1 MIERSKPFLYL
12 LVGLASIFIIISG
25 IRSSA
30 PILNPILLAVVI
42 TIALVPLPGRL
53 MARGLP
59 GWLSIVLTV
68 SAVLIVIGLVLLLVV
83 VAVGQLS
90 NVVPAV
96 QASINI
102 PVTTSNL
109 LGNFG
114 ELEMVY
120 DVIESALRSQQLSNF
135 ATTVVTTVV
144 SGLSQA
150 FLVMLIFVFMLS
162 AALTM
167 PSSSRLGLRPDHP
180 MVERFAKL
188 TEDVRHY
195 VNVTTV
201 INVMVAIGNTILLL
215 ILGIDLAV
223 LWGLLSWFMGY
234 IPAIGF
240 WIAMVPP
247 LILGF
252 AQGGLPTAIIV
263 FAGYV
268 LINGSVENI
277 LKPRIMGQSLRISPV
292 VVVVSLFVWGWLLG
306 AVGAILAIPL
316 SLLLISTLE
325 VFDSTSWIAT
335 LLRTTGDEDR
345 EERNAAFGRVKE
357 MWEKSVAT
365 VRNGLVPPRES

>member
-1 MIERSKPFLYL
+1 VIERSKPFLYL
-12 LVGLASIFIIISG
+12 LVGLASIFIIVSG

-59 GWLSIVLTV
+59 GWLSIVVTV
-68 SAVLIVIGLVLLLVV
+68 SAVLVVIGIVLLLVV

-90 NVVPAV
+90 NVLPAV
-96 QASINI
+96 QQSINI
-102 PVTTSNL
+102 PATTDSL
-109 LGNFG
+109 LGNYA
-114 ELEMVY
+114 ELELVFE
-120 DVIESALRSQQLSNF
+120 VIESALRSQQLSNF
-135 ATTVVTTVV
+135 TTGVVTTVL

-188 TEDVRHY
+188 TEDVRRY

-252 AQGGLPTAIIV
+252 AQGGLTTAIIV
-263 FAGYV
+263 FVGYT
-268 LINGSVENI
+268 LINGSVENV
-277 LKPRIMGQSLRISPV
+277 LKPRIMGQSLRISPL

-335 LLRTTGDEDR
+335 LLRTTGDEGR

-357 MWEKSVAT
+357 WWEKAVVT
-365 VRNGLVPPRES
+365 VRTGIGPPRAP